1 VLVRAIVPAVEWALI
16 SYRWT
21 LVYFNV
27 AQLLREPIRVG
38 VA

>member
-1 VLVRAIVPAVEWALI
+1 LRRSPSVDERL
-16 SYRWT
+16 T